1 MVDEKPFATRG
12 KGSVES
18 WTFCVHRVDDDR
30 TPACVEAC
38 TAENHNAMIFG
49 DMNDSSSELSK
60 ELERQSSQQIRADL
74 QLNTGVRYRGI

>member
-1 MVDEKPFATRG
+1 
-12 KGSVES
+12 
-18 WTFCVHRVDDDR
+18 FCVHRVDDDR

-49 DMNDSSSELSK
+49 DLNDPSSELAK
-60 ELERQSSQQIRADL
+60 ELQRQGSQQIRADL